1 MEPHD
6 MIHIVFVYAKEDYDT
21 FMNFLGWFKEILR
34 TLEQG
39 DTVTYET
46 HDSELFTKQQDNNHC
61 NICERA
67 IYILAFLS
75 PSFCSNKRLRFFTSD
90 AIGKTRL
97 RSICPK
103 GALENTLKSRQST
116 L

>member
-6 MIHIVFVYAKEDYDT
+6 MIHIVFIYAKEDYDT

-67 IYILAFLS
+67 IYILPFLS
-75 PSFCSNKRLRFFTSD
+75 PSFCSNKRLRLARQGQDQF
-90 AIGKTRL
+90 ARKEHWKI
-97 RSICPK
+97 P
-103 GALENTLKSRQST
+103 LKSRQST

>member
-21 FMNFLGWFKEILR
+21 FMDFLGWFKEILQ
-34 TLEQG
+34 TLEHG

-46 HDSELFTKQQDNNHC
+46 HHSELFQEQQDDNLC

-67 IYILAFLS
+67 I
-75 PSFCSNKRLRFFTSD
+75 
-90 AIGKTRL
+90 
-97 RSICPK
+97 
-103 GALENTLKSRQST
+103 
-116 L
+116 